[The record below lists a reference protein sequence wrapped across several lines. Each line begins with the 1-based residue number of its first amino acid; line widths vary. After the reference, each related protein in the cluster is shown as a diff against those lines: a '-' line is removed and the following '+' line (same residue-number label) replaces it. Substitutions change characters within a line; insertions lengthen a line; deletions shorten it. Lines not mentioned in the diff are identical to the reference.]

1 MQPDWPERVVAAM
14 AHLEKGRRVYSATD
28 SLTVINDVVA
38 GLGPTKIEQKNGF
51 KSDLIG
57 TALGHVTTAIH
68 GSGNVPPLAEGGW
81 YERKNDSYAVAPGFA
96 AAWKAKA

>member
-28 SLTVINDVVA
+28 SLTVIDDVVA
-38 GLGPTKIEQKNGF
+38 GLDRAEIEEKNGF
-51 KSDLIG
+51 KSDLIA

-68 GSGNVPPLAEGGW
+68 GSGTVPPLAEGGW
-81 YERKNDSYAVAPGFA
+81 YERKNNLYAVAPGFA
-96 AAWKAKA
+96 AAWQANA